1 MPLTNERVLVQ
12 VKSAADLDELV
23 TYKETFRKDMKGYS
37 RFFFVV
43 HSPKASLEGYEEG
56 ETGFN
61 YIGPTA
67 LARLVVDYGLAEWVI
82 SKVS

>member
-12 VKSAADLDELV
+12 IKSAAGLDDLES
-23 TYKETFRKDMKGYS
+23 YKETFRKDIKGYS

-43 HSPKASLEGYEEG
+43 HSPEKSLEGYEE
-56 ETGFN
+56 EEAGFN
-61 YIGPTA
+61 CIGPTT
-67 LARLVVDYGLAEWVI
+67 LARLVVDYGLAEWVM